1 MTKTEIGTAAE
12 EKVIET
18 GGTTIAHT
26 TDHTMTDHGMKVGHM
41 VVETGEEIDVEMGE
55 ATDVEMDAATEAVLG
70 VAMRGQRAWLAQE
83 DLEEGSIVATTAE
96 LRISTPLELGGGRLS
111 ASDGRQRQAVCLPQ
125 GYMSRV

>member
-41 VVETGEEIDVEMGE
+41 VVEMGE

-96 LRISTPLELGGGRLS
+96 LRISTPLELGGGGLS